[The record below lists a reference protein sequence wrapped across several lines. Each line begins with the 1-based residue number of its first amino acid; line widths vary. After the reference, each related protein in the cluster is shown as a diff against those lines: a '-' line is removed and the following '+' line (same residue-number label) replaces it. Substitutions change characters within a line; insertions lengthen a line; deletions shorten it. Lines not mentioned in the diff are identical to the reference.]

1 MGNYLGPCIF
11 FPLAWLESMST
22 GEAVWELIER
32 AVEFIDLWSEEEWT
46 TILNGDPLGDPSSL

>member
-1 MGNYLGPCIF
+1 MCVCVF